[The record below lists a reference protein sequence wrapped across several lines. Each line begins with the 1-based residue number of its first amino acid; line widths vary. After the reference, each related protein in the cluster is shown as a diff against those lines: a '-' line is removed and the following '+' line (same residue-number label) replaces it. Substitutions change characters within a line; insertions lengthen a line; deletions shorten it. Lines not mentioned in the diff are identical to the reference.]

1 MHLKDLQKHVRTL
14 VTLPESDAPF
24 ISCYLRL
31 DKGHIKNLIALDE
44 QIYQL
49 KKTLSGQTLQDFE
62 QALEWIEAHLADG
75 LLRHAKGA
83 ALFSRAGD
91 APFFLPLQFY
101 VPLPNWIAVDTVP
114 NIYHLVELKDNYHR
128 YVVMISTKESA
139 QILEINLG
147 AVTEVLWKKHSEL
160 RDLVGREWT
169 KEIYQSHRRDRT
181 DKFIKE
187 KIRILDKLMAAGGYT
202 HLILAGPPPHIGRVR
217 SALPKHLAAK
227 LIDLVPASS
236 KTTFTQIVETTLAV
250 FIEAEER
257 ESRTVAAELVR
268 QIRTGGLAVAGTV
281 PSFMALK
288 RGLADMLV
296 LLKDYAPDPD
306 WTCSECGL
314 TSVGLKR
321 PMACP
326 DCGSTRLRTLD
337 VKEEMVR
344 LAEQDG
350 CTIEVVAESKTLRA
364 LGGIGCL
371 LRYREEYAP

>member
-1 MHLKDLQKHVRTL
+1 MQLKDLQKHVRTL

-24 ISCYLRL
+24 ISCYLWL
-31 DKGHIKNLIALDE
+31 DKGHIKNRIALDE

-49 KKTLSGQTLQDFE
+49 KKTLYGQTLQDFE
-62 QALEWIEAHLADG
+62 QALEWIEAYLANG
-75 LLRHAKGA
+75 LLRHAKGV

-128 YVVMISTKESA
+128 YVVMISTEESA

-147 AVTEVLWKKHSEL
+147 AVTEVLWKKRSEH

-202 HLILAGPPPHIGRVR
+202 HLILAGPPPLTGRVR

-236 KTTFTQIVETTLAV
+236 KTTFT
-250 FIEAEER
+250 
-257 ESRTVAAELVR
+257 
-268 QIRTGGLAVAGTV
+268 
-281 PSFMALK
+281 
-288 RGLADMLV
+288 
-296 LLKDYAPDPD
+296 
-306 WTCSECGL
+306 
-314 TSVGLKR
+314 
-321 PMACP
+321 
-326 DCGSTRLRTLD
+326 
-337 VKEEMVR
+337 
-344 LAEQDG
+344 
-350 CTIEVVAESKTLRA
+350 
-364 LGGIGCL
+364 
-371 LRYREEYAP
+371 